1 MKNERY
7 YIRTKDGRIYAT
19 SDPSTWHEAETLTRK
34 AGEEAYRAQAKADLL
49 EFIKPGSTIYC
60 ILRHV
65 SASGMSRRISL
76 VVMQDGKPRNITGTA
91 AAAMASTLNRDEFS
105 IVVNGCGMDMG
116 FHLVSSLGCRLWPKG
131 TPEPHGS
138 LNGTPNH
145 DGGYALKHEWL

>member
-1 MKNERY
+1 MKTERY
-7 YIRTKDGRIYAT
+7 YIRTQDGRIYTT
-19 SDPSTWHEAETLTRK
+19 SDPSTWREAETLTRK
-34 AGEEAYRAQAKADLL
+34 AGGEAYRAQAKADLL

-91 AAAMASTLNRDEFS
+91 AAAMDSKLNRDEFS
-105 IVVNGCGMDMG
+105 IVVGGCGMDMG
-116 FHLVSSLGCRLWPKG
+116 FHLVSSLGYRLWPKG
-131 TPEPHGS
+131 TPD
-138 LNGTPNH
+138 H